1 MTASLWDSTATF
13 KRGTAEKASFVL
25 LHQFDLVL
33 TVLAVTLGFSELNPL
48 MRYLVA
54 MPFLLLIVKLAIPL
68 LIAWLAPGKLLLP
81 AIILLC
87 LVVIWNIKEL
97 LLFVL

>member
-1 MTASLWDSTATF
+1 M
-13 KRGTAEKASFVL
+13 L

-54 MPFLLLIVKLAIPL
+54 MPFLLLIIKLAIPL

-87 LVVIWNIKEL
+87 LIVIWNIKEL
-97 LLFVL
+97 LLFML